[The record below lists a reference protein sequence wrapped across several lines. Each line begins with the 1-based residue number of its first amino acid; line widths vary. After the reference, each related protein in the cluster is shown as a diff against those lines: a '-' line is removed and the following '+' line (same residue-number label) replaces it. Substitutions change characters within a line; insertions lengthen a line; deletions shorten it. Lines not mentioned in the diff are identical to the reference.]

1 MNLETTTNTNEN
13 LAVVSLSDFSS
24 FQGKSEG
31 SYLNDN
37 DRVLSKKS
45 VKNTKETTQQ
55 QESKSTFH
63 APSKINPQFITTF
76 KKSCIIISN
85 DYESEKNYLR
95 NTYAKEDIRIY
106 DLEELKIDN
115 AHEIIEEAHIATTRD
130 KIIAIFAFS
139 YNHYAQN
146 ALLKILE
153 EPPSHI
159 IFMLYITARNK
170 LIPTIFSRL
179 VVFNKSKKT
188 HTKPINLDLTR
199 LTIPMVY
206 EYVNKLEKEHISYE
220 QGRNILSQILDSI
233 IAHNILLDEKG
244 LERFELALKA
254 LYSKQSVH
262 TALLPLLL
270 SLVKGWL

>member
-1 MNLETTTNTNEN
+1 MLLLVTT
-13 LAVVSLSDFSS
+13 
-24 FQGKSEG
+24 K
-31 SYLNDN
+31 
-37 DRVLSKKS
+37 
-45 VKNTKETTQQ
+45 
-55 QESKSTFH
+55 
-63 APSKINPQFITTF
+63 
-76 KKSCIIISN
+76 
-85 DYESEKNYLR
+85 
-95 NTYAKEDIRIY
+95 
-106 DLEELKIDN
+106 
-115 AHEIIEEAHIATTRD
+115 D

-188 HTKPINLDLTR
+188 HIKPINLDLTR

-206 EYVNKLEKEHISYE
+206 EYVSKLEKEHISYE

-270 SLVKGWL
+270 SLVKG

>member
-1 MNLETTTNTNEN
+1 MVL
-13 LAVVSLSDFSS
+13 DSS
-24 FQGKSEG
+24 KSA
-31 SYLNDN
+31 
-37 DRVLSKKS
+37 
-45 VKNTKETTQQ
+45 KETTQQ
-55 QESKSTFH
+55 QKSKATFH

-85 DYESEKNYLR
+85 DYESEKNYLS

-106 DLEELKIDN
+106 DLEELKMDN
-115 AHEIIEEAHIATTRD
+115 AHEIIEEAHIATTKD

-244 LERFELALKA
+244 LERFDLALKA
-254 LYSKQSVH
+254 IYSKQSVH
-262 TALLPLLL
+262 IALLPLLL
-270 SLVKGWL
+270 SLVKG

>member
-1 MNLETTTNTNEN
+1 MIQE
-13 LAVVSLSDFSS
+13 LASTSHIESDSMDLK
-24 FQGKSEG
+24 QMQD
-31 SYLNDN
+31 LHID
-37 DRVLSKKS
+37 SKAD
-45 VKNTKETTQQ
+45 
-55 QESKSTFH
+55 FH
-63 APSKINPQFITTF
+63 APSKINPQFITAF

-85 DYESEKNYLR
+85 DFESEKNYLS

-106 DLEELKIDN
+106 DLEELKIDD
-115 AHEIIEEAHIATTRD
+115 AHEIIEEAHIATTKD

-153 EPPSHI
+153 EPPTHI

-179 VVFNKSKKT
+179 VVFNKSKKI
-188 HTKPINLDLTR
+188 HAKPLELDLTR
-199 LTIPMVY
+199 LTIPVVY

-220 QGRNILSQILDSI
+220 QGRKILSQILDSM
-233 IAHNILLDEKG
+233 IANNILLDEKG
-244 LERFELALKA
+244 LERFNMTLHA

-262 TALLPLLL
+262 IALLPILL
-270 SLVKGWL
+270 SLVKG